1 MDRDEVLAT
10 IDRGYAAR
18 MRADLEEIATMWAPD
33 ARFEVAGEH
42 TLMEQFPAAGR
53 NEAHPAAS
61 SLIELVHMTS
71 VERVDAVVEGLRAA
85 VLWRARVSFA
95 GRPEFETMLYDFW
108 ELNEDGKVV
117 SLVQFADTAKI
128 ASEMSALAG

>member
-18 MRADLEEIATMWAPD
+18 MRADSAEIATMWAPN
-33 ARFEVAGEH
+33 ARFEVVGERG
-42 TLMEQFPAAGR
+42 LIERFPGSPQG
-53 NEAHPAAS
+53 EAHS
-61 SLIELVHMTS
+61 SLTSLIEMVRMTAI
-71 VERVDAVVEGLRAA
+71 ERVDAVVEGLKAA
-85 VLWRARVSFA
+85 VLWRATVSFA

-108 ELNEDGKVV
+108 ELDEGGKIV

-128 ASEMSALAG
+128 ASEMRALPV